1 MKRQMKRFKVNLI
14 QTICQHLYVVAND
27 EDEALE
33 IAEDAMRYRFET
45 YSNSTCGFDEPYD
58 DWEDD
63 DSTYKVELSTD
74 GIEEWGEMS
83 FELDENEE
91 VEDVELEYS
100 DEEKDDE

>member
-14 QTICQHLYVVAND
+14 QTICQPLYVVAND

-45 YSNSTCGFDEPYD
+45 YSSGTCGFDEPSD

-63 DSTYKVELSTD
+63 DSTYKVELSVD

-91 VEDVELEYS
+91 AEDVELEYS
-100 DEEKDDE
+100 DEEEDDE